1 MGLIK
6 GRNTLNCFGFHNQQ
20 LNELHSLLHQSA
32 QNNMKKVLFV
42 TGLECLN
49 TNWLLSLGDLT

>member
-20 LNELHSLLHQSA
+20 LNELHSLLNQSA
-32 QNNMKKVLFV
+32 QNNMKKVL
-42 TGLECLN
+42 
-49 TNWLLSLGDLT
+49 LLQDLSV